1 MAIIETDSSL
11 QIVEIEM
18 TITKHQPVLNIVTMP
33 PTMHAG
39 TYRVTGI
46 GPKAAAAKL
55 REAHRHGTIRSHVNF
70 ASTCQALRG
79 LTGIPIELVSKIFIP
94 PPNDGD
100 CFLSVRLRQGTGKHQ
115 TIGLADLD
123 FFWIEYSNN
132 EMD

>member
-1 MAIIETDSSL
+1 
-11 QIVEIEM
+11 M

-39 TYRVTGI
+39 TYRVSRIT
-46 GPKAAAAKL
+46 PNEAALRLRQAAQNGSL
-55 REAHRHGTIRSHVNF
+55 QSHVNF